1 MLWRQDAR
9 GLFRTRY
16 PLPEGRFYMIEVI
29 FSVREILFD
38 MEHVGASRW
47 THCAVKVQRI
57 HDLLIRISVFKVFIN
72 F

>member
-1 MLWRQDAR
+1 
-9 GLFRTRY
+9 
-16 PLPEGRFYMIEVI
+16 MIEAI

-38 MEHVGASRW
+38 MKHVGASRW